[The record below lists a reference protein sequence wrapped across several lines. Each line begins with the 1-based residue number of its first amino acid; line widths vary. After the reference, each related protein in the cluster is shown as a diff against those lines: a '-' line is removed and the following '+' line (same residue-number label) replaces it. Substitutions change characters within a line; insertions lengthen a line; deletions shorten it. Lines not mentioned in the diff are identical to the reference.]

1 MPDKIRYFLAFML
14 PMLLLCG
21 KPTAAQTDKQFSE
34 EPTAFVAELED
45 FMKQS
50 NDRESRQAMQEF
62 SSRWNSGIYTPE
74 LQNIIIMTSNTMK
87 LQRMRPTPAFRD
99 YLIALNSFP
108 ESINPKS
115 LSDWHKGFV
124 RFLDGK
130 SLRTLSNFLDNTVD
144 LNTNKVL
151 FRSYANSWRFRGGDY
166 TYLYDTTLKV
176 RLDKVDLVCI
186 SGRDSIRIFQTS
198 GTHFPLSNVF
208 TGFGGKVNWEAYGF
222 DPQKVYANPGNYEIN
237 LKQTAWS
244 ADTANFYNKDFFNY
258 PVTGKLEDR
267 VMTGVSVERAIMPRF
282 VSYQTDIEIQ
292 QIFPHIDYR
301 GGFTLEGSR
310 IIGSGYGDQDAILWV
325 SYKGQPTLKLAS
337 RDFVFRPD
345 RLSSQRASATWY
357 HEGDSIFHPGV
368 QLRYNHENRELIL
381 NRSAD
386 GPSASPFYNSYHKL
400 DMYFESLV
408 FILESDSMSFEM
420 LKGIRQQ
427 GEAIFESS
435 NFFAEDRYYRL
446 QGIDAI
452 NPINVIYNFVE
463 KNNGLRI
470 FYLSE
475 LVEYV
480 KKPVAQVKAMALNLA
495 NGGYII
501 YNIDNERI
509 EVTNRLFDF
518 LKAKS
523 KKKDYDVIQIVSRVS
538 GTSNAVLN
546 LKTFDLRIKGVPEV
560 SISDS
565 QAVQIYPRDKEILLQ
580 KNLDFV
586 FTGKVKAG
594 YFDFYANESS
604 FEYGK
609 FQLSMPQIDSI
620 SFKVDTLSKKTRK
633 IEQVQV
639 KNVLANLSGDLLI
652 DAPDNKSGI
661 KQLPQYPIFISK
673 NDAFVFYDY
682 ANIEKGAY
690 TRDEFYYVVD
700 PFQLDSLNSFTTEGL
715 KFEGHLYSDG
725 IMPEIREPLR
735 VMKDY
740 SLGFTRK
747 LGPNGIPVYDEK
759 AVFYSNL
766 SLSNK
771 GLEGAGS
778 LNFLSSTSESK
789 RFLFT
794 PDSLTADLSRF
805 TMTEQSGPPA
815 YPQVEAEGVHQFW
828 LPQMDVMRLNTLPGK
843 EFAMYNLRSLHT
855 GSLVLTSAGL
865 LGEGKSKLDNADIE
879 SGTFV
884 FSNQSFNTDT
894 TNFQLYYPERPNL
907 SLSVRIHPG
916 RVDFKNNIANFGT
929 PGQSVRVDLPLSRYY
944 SFMDKIEWR
953 MNDEELML
961 TNSLARRA
969 ELADTTRLADLVDFD
984 FSGSEFVSTNPAL
997 DSLQFYAMEA
1007 TYRMKENI
1015 INARE
1020 VKMIRVGD
1028 AALFPGDGQVTL
1040 LSDGAMKPLSD
1051 ATLIANRKNKAF
1063 TIYNA
1068 AVNVKSRNDY
1078 FASGYYDYTDEAGNV
1093 QPLYFEALTIDTAG
1107 NTNGKAKLAKNQIL
1121 ALNSHFDFIG
1131 NINLNASQPF
1141 LTYEGSYRPKS
1152 DCFDESG
1159 PWVLFRAQL
1168 DPKNIKL
1175 PVSPIM
1181 SDSLGDPVLAAIVY
1195 SDFFSSVYPA
1205 MFRKP
1210 RAWGDTL
1217 VASAAGSIKYDNK
1230 TETFLLGPENR
1241 LNNTSTEGNL
1251 MTIDTKQCII
1261 TSTGEIETGAGL
1273 GQVKLRSFGKVTHF
1287 SIADS
1292 TRFKLAIALNFF
1304 FSDAALQKLRESIQK
1319 SELKGTDVNNEA
1331 YRYLLTGL
1339 AGSKQA
1345 GDLLNEL
1352 NTTGQIKR
1360 PPPEIIQTLTLSNL
1374 DMVWDENLKS
1384 FVSEGQFGIAGI
1396 LRDPVNR
1403 MVNGYLEIGKRRTG
1417 DILNLYIEI
1426 SKTEWFFF
1434 TYGNGI
1440 MQAISSDNDFNS
1452 ILAGLKED
1460 KRTSKTQGTQE
1471 AYQFIISTPERR
1483 IAFMRKMQS
1492 RSANQ

>member
-1 MPDKIRYFLAFML
+1 MTHKFRHFLTFL
-14 PMLLLCG
+14 FSMLLLFG
-21 KPTAAQTDKQFSE
+21 TPAFAQTDKPFSE
-34 EPTAFVAELED
+34 EPIAFLVELQE
-45 FMKQS
+45 FMKQAT
-50 NDRESRQAMQEF
+50 DKETKGAMLEF
-62 SSRWNSGIYTPE
+62 SNRWNSGIYTPE
-74 LQNIIIMTSNTMK
+74 LQNTIIATTNTMK
-87 LQRMRPTPAFRD
+87 AQRMRPTPAFRD
-99 YLIALNSFP
+99 YLFALNSFST
-108 ESINPKS
+108 EVSPKS
-115 LSDWHKGFV
+115 LRDWHKGLTP
-124 RFLDGK
+124 FLDGK
-130 SLRTLSNFLDNTVD
+130 TLRILGIFLNNTVD
-144 LNTNKVL
+144 LNANHVI
-151 FRSYANSWRFRGGDY
+151 FRSHANSWRFRGGNY

-176 RLDKVDLVCI
+176 KLDKVDLVCI
-186 SGRDSIRIFQTS
+186 SGRDSIRIFETS
-198 GTHFPLSNVF
+198 GIHFPLIDEFS
-208 TGFGGKVNWEAYGF
+208 GFGGRVNWETFGF
-222 DPQKVYANPGNYEIN
+222 DPQKVYATPGNFKIN
-237 LKQTAWS
+237 LKQTGWS
-244 ADTANFYNKDFFNY
+244 ADTANFYHKEFFDY
-258 PVTGKLEDR
+258 ATVGKLEDR
-267 VMTGVSVERAIMPRF
+267 VMAGVSAERATSPKF
-282 VSYQTDIEIQ
+282 VSYQTDIEIL

-310 IIGSGYGDQDAILWV
+310 IIGSGYGDQDALLWV

-381 NRSAD
+381 NRSTD
-386 GPSASPFYNSYHKL
+386 GPTASPFYNSYHNL

-408 FILESDSMSFEM
+408 FILEGDNLSFEM
-420 LKGIRQQ
+420 QKGIRQQ

-435 NFFAEDRYYRL
+435 NFFAEERYYRL
-446 QGIDAI
+446 QGIDDI
-452 NPINVIYNFVE
+452 NPINVIYNYVN

-475 LVEYV
+475 LVEYM
-480 KKPVAQVKAMALNLA
+480 KKPVAQVKAMVLNLA

-509 EVTNRLFDF
+509 EVSNRLFDF

-523 KKKDYDVIQIVSRVS
+523 KKKDYDVIQIVSSVT
-538 GTSNAVLN
+538 GTNNASLD
-546 LKTFDLRIKGVPEV
+546 LKTFDLTIKGVPQV

-565 QAVQIYPRDKEILLQ
+565 QAVYIYPRNHEILIQ
-580 KNLDFV
+580 KGLDFV

-620 SFKVDTLSKKTRK
+620 SFKVDTLSKKTK
-633 IEQVQV
+633 KVEQVQV

-652 DAPDNKSGI
+652 DAPDNKSGM
-661 KQLPQYPIFISK
+661 KDLPQYPIFISK
-673 NDAFVFYDY
+673 NDAYVYYDY
-682 ANIEKGAY
+682 SNIEKGAY
-690 TRDEFYYVVD
+690 TRDKFYYVVD
-700 PFQLDSLNSFTTEGL
+700 PFKLDSLNNFTTEGL
-715 KFEGHLYSDG
+715 KFEGHLYTDG
-725 IMPEIREPLR
+725 ILPEIREPMK

-740 SLGFTRK
+740 SLGFNQTV
-747 LGPNGIPVYDEK
+747 GDEGIPVYDGK
-759 AVFYSNL
+759 AVFYADL

-771 GLEGAGS
+771 GLEGAGK
-778 LNFLSSTSESK
+778 LNYLSSTSESK

-794 PDSLTADLSRF
+794 PDSLTANLEQFS
-805 TMTEQSGPPA
+805 MTEITGVPA
-815 YPQVEAEGVHQFW
+815 YPQVDAEGVHQFW
-828 LPQMDVMRLNTLPGK
+828 LPALDVMRLNTLPGK
-843 EFAMYNLRSLHT
+843 QFVMYNQKSLHT

-865 LGEGKSKLDNADIE
+865 LGEGKSRLDNADIE

-884 FSNQSFNTDT
+884 FSNQSFKTDT

-907 SLSVRIHPG
+907 SLSVKTHPG
-916 RVDFKNNIANFGT
+916 TVDFKNNIASFGT
-929 PGQSVRVDLPLSRYY
+929 PGQSVRIDLPLSRYY

-953 MNDEELML
+953 MSDDELLL

-969 ELADTTRLADLVDFD
+969 ELADTARLADLVDFD

-1020 VKMIRVGD
+1020 VKIIRVGD
-1028 AALFPGDGQVTL
+1028 AAVFPGDGEVTL
-1040 LSDGAMKPLSD
+1040 LSDGAMKPLED
-1051 ATLIANRKNKAF
+1051 ATLIASRKNKAF

-1068 AVNVKSRNDY
+1068 AVSVKSRKDY
-1078 FASGYYDYTDEAGNV
+1078 FASGYYDYTDEDGNV
-1093 QPLYFEALTIDTAG
+1093 QPLYFEALTVDKSG
-1107 NTNGKAKLAKNQIL
+1107 NTDGMAKIPKEEPL
-1121 ALNSHFDFIG
+1121 ALSSHFDFIG
-1131 NINLNASQPF
+1131 DINLNASRPF
-1141 LTYEGSYRPKS
+1141 MTYSGTYRPAS
-1152 DCFDESG
+1152 DCFDENG
-1159 PWVLFRAQL
+1159 PWVSFSAQL
-1168 DPKNIKL
+1168 DPKDIRL
-1175 PVSPIM
+1175 PVSPVM

-1210 RAWGDTL
+1210 KAWGDTL
-1217 VASAAGSIKYDNK
+1217 VASAAGSLKYDK
-1230 TETFLLGPENR
+1230 KSQSFLMGPESR
-1241 LNNTSTEGNL
+1241 LNKTSTEGNL
-1251 MTIDTKQCII
+1251 MTIDTRQCII

-1273 GQVKLRSFGKVTHF
+1273 GQVKLRSFGKVTHY

-1292 TRFKLAIALNFF
+1292 TRFNLAIALNFF
-1304 FSDAALQKLRESIQK
+1304 FSDAALQKLRESLQK
-1319 SELKGTDVNNEA
+1319 SELKGTEVNSEP

-1339 AGSKQA
+1339 AGAKQA
-1345 GDLLNEL
+1345 DELLNEL

-1360 PPPEIIQTLTLSNL
+1360 PPAEIIQSITLSNL
-1374 DMVWDENLKS
+1374 EMVWDENLKS
-1384 FVSEGQFGIAGI
+1384 FVSEGPIGVAGI
-1396 LRDPVNR
+1396 TRDPVNR
-1403 MVNGYLEIGKRRTG
+1403 MANGYLEIGKRRTG
-1417 DILNLYIEI
+1417 DILNLYVEV

-1434 TYGNGI
+1434 TYGNGV

-1452 ILAGLKED
+1452 IIAGLKED
-1460 KRTSKTQGTQE
+1460 KRSLKIKGADE

-1492 RSANQ
+1492 RRTD